1 MKRKI
6 KSDKDNGAEEYEC
19 NHTINIL
26 TLRYDVQV
34 IPPRNGE
41 ENVLADCDN
50 RLLFFII
57 H

>member
-6 KSDKDNGAEEYEC
+6 QSDKDNGAEEYEC
-19 NHTINIL
+19 NYTINIL
-26 TLRYDVQV
+26 TLRYDVQLM
-34 IPPRNGE
+34 PPRNGE
-41 ENVLADCDN
+41 ENVLSYCDN

>member
-6 KSDKDNGAEEYEC
+6 QSDKDNGAEGYEC

-41 ENVLADCDN
+41 ENVLDDCDN

>member
-6 KSDKDNGAEEYEC
+6 QSDKDNDAEEYEC
-19 NHTINIL
+19 HHTINIL

-34 IPPRNGE
+34 MPPRNGE
-41 ENVLADCDN
+41 ENVLAYCGN

-57 H
+57 L